1 VCREGFGGGA
11 VIDPE
16 PSWRD
21 LEEEMLRPIPAA
33 MRGSLEIVWEQW
45 PGPYRQKKALG
56 TLTDEELYDFLRRG
70 LRELERRAEGPMNA
84 ALLLRRFVGD
94 GQEKAS

>member
-1 VCREGFGGGA
+1 MASQRSDMRDEDGL
-11 VIDPE
+11 
-16 PSWRD
+16 SWRE

>member
-1 VCREGFGGGA
+1 MAARL
-11 VIDPE
+11 DPE

-56 TLTDEELYDFLRRG
+56 TLTDEELYDFLCRG

-84 ALLLRRFVGD
+84 ALLLRRLARNTR
-94 GQEKAS
+94 EKSA